1 MCYLPFKIRM
11 LNPFNSASN
20 PFNGASNPFNGILT
34 AIKKYMNL
42 EPEPEFDIELREIVI
57 IDTQPTTSPYEKP
70 QECLKPTEIDDT
82 IKFYDN
88 IYAEFD
94 MIESID
100 S

>member
-11 LNPFNSASN
+11 LNPFN
-20 PFNGASNPFNGILT
+20 GLLT

-42 EPEPEFDIELREIVI
+42 EPEFDIEMREIVI
-57 IDTQPTTSPYEKP
+57 IDIQPTASSYEKP